1 MKNTL
6 YIHRHAI
13 SRNIQMIK
21 HGKNLVNL
29 LIPTRGVRPPQ
40 RIVIDNSF
48 EKQQL
53 NSCSLTLKLGKTF
66 SFVK

>member
-1 MKNTL
+1 
-6 YIHRHAI
+6 
-13 SRNIQMIK
+13 MIK